1 MAINIKK
8 RDGAIVPFCAQKII
22 DAINKAFIEVDGK
35 LYEEDT
41 AISISKDIT
50 NAAIDAQSRGTPLT
64 VEEVQNLVEEELM
77 DSERK
82 DVARAYI
89 RYRYKKEVAR
99 EKRADFDKA
108 IEEKLLG
115 TNKENKNANLDET
128 SFGGRMGEAADVVM
142 RDYALNNLI
151 SEKARKNHLENRIY
165 IHDLSHY
172 VLGDHNCAARET
184 KFCSAD
190 NGVRSFLDFED
201 GDIVNVITPFN
212 ESKKA
217 IVHNFGKQ
225 KLNKI
230 TFSLAGQRFV
240 TERFTE
246 NHRWLLSDGNIT
258 TNLKVGDKL
267 LKAPVSMREFN
278 WNTASEKE
286 KYYWCLGFVL
296 GDGTEVPRRSHDGKT
311 KTGVKFVRLRL
322 CGNKIKY
329 ASRFAQLKHSQRL
342 LANGDLELNFS
353 SVIGFRKLFPNIDKM
368 TRKEKL
374 ALFTGL
380 YDADGQHVG
389 SRKSILTTNKQIA
402 DFIENEA
409 PSLGWFIL
417 NVEDKTG
424 QKTNY
429 ATRKFTKEYT
439 FIGDAN
445 KYFWTVA
452 NIEEDKE
459 EDVWCLDVEDDHSFV
474 LPSGITT
481 GNCLTIPFDDLLA
494 KGFNTRQI
502 DIRPANSINTAFQL
516 VAVIFQ
522 LQSLCQFGR
531 LNAAC

>member
-50 NAAIDAQSRGTPLT
+50 NAAIDAQSRGAPLT

-172 VLGDHNCAARET
+172 VLGDHNC
-184 KFCSAD
+184 
-190 NGVRSFLDFED
+190 
-201 GDIVNVITPFN
+201 
-212 ESKKA
+212 
-217 IVHNFGKQ
+217 
-225 KLNKI
+225 
-230 TFSLAGQRFV
+230 
-240 TERFTE
+240 
-246 NHRWLLSDGNIT
+246 
-258 TNLKVGDKL
+258 
-267 LKAPVSMREFN
+267 
-278 WNTASEKE
+278 
-286 KYYWCLGFVL
+286 
-296 GDGTEVPRRSHDGKT
+296 
-311 KTGVKFVRLRL
+311 
-322 CGNKIKY
+322 
-329 ASRFAQLKHSQRL
+329 
-342 LANGDLELNFS
+342 
-353 SVIGFRKLFPNIDKM
+353 
-368 TRKEKL
+368 
-374 ALFTGL
+374 
-380 YDADGQHVG
+380 
-389 SRKSILTTNKQIA
+389 
-402 DFIENEA
+402 
-409 PSLGWFIL
+409 
-417 NVEDKTG
+417 
-424 QKTNY
+424 
-429 ATRKFTKEYT
+429 
-439 FIGDAN
+439 
-445 KYFWTVA
+445 
-452 NIEEDKE
+452 
-459 EDVWCLDVEDDHSFV
+459 
-474 LPSGITT
+474 
-481 GNCLTIPFDDLLA
+481 LTIPFDDLLA